1 MYIYNA
7 KLTVHSLSTLVT
19 PQRLQLLRKC
29 LLLRFACQQRVLKTF
44 LGPDVPRFGNGEVG
58 S

>member
-1 MYIYNA
+1 MIYLYLYIY
-7 KLTVHSLSTLVT
+7 KL
-19 PQRLQLLRKC
+19 LLCKC
-29 LLLRFACQQRVLKTF
+29 LLTRFACQQRVLKTF